1 MEHAETLES
10 FFWGKLGEVLKE
22 RCVEVQ
28 PATEHYL
35 VQMLSARAT
44 QPVDDTPL
52 ALKLLAAR
60 EEAEATERRRQL
72 RDVGDTSLFV
82 SGFWADSFARRVVD
96 VDYYI
101 GLGGTAYGELA
112 RGVGW
117 GKDPYE
123 SVYGELA
130 DKFARFVGVLA
141 ALSHYFMPASTPQD
155 VLKLYERYR
164 ATGSRW
170 AQSRLAALGVLVP
183 ARGPAGGKPQ

>member
-10 FFWGKLGEVLKE
+10 FFWGKLGEVLRE
-22 RCVEVQ
+22 RSVEVQ

-35 VQMLSARAT
+35 VRLLSTRAT

-52 ALKLLAAR
+52 ALKLLAAQ
-60 EEAEATERRRQL
+60 EAEAAERRRQL

-112 RGVGW
+112 RGTGW
-117 GKDPYE
+117 GTDPHE

-141 ALSHYFMPASTPQD
+141 ALSRYFMPTSTPQD
-155 VLKLYERYR
+155 VLKLYERYCR
-164 ATGSRW
+164 TGSRW
-170 AQSRLAALGVLVP
+170 AQSRLAAQGVVVP
-183 ARGPAGGKPQ
+183 PRPAGAGKPQ

>member
-22 RCVEVQ
+22 RSVEVQ

-35 VQMLSARAT
+35 VRLLSTRAT

-60 EEAEATERRRQL
+60 EAHAAERRRQL
-72 RDVGDTSLFV
+72 REVGDTSLFV
-82 SGFWADSFARRVVD
+82 SGFWGESFSRRLVD

-112 RGVGW
+112 RGTDTW
-117 GKDPYE
+117 GKDPHG

-141 ALSHYFMPASTPQD
+141 ALSQYFMPASTPQD
-155 VLKLYERYR
+155 VLKLYEKYR
-164 ATGSRW
+164 ATGSQW

-183 ARGPAGGKPQ
+183 SCAGGVKPQ

>member
-1 MEHAETLES
+1 MDHAETLES

-35 VQMLSARAT
+35 VQLLSARAT

-60 EEAEATERRRQL
+60 EAEAGERRRRL

-82 SGFWADSFARRVVD
+82 SGFWGDSFSRRVVD

-101 GLGGTAYGELA
+101 GL
-112 RGVGW
+112 
-117 GKDPYE
+117 
-123 SVYGELA
+123 
-130 DKFARFVGVLA
+130 
-141 ALSHYFMPASTPQD
+141 
-155 VLKLYERYR
+155 
-164 ATGSRW
+164 
-170 AQSRLAALGVLVP
+170 
-183 ARGPAGGKPQ
+183 

>member
-1 MEHAETLES
+1 MEQAETLES
-10 FFWGKLGEVLKE
+10 FFWGKLGEALKE
-22 RCVEVQ
+22 RSVETQ

-35 VQMLSARAT
+35 VRLLATRAT

-52 ALKLLAAR
+52 ALKLLAAQ
-60 EEAEATERRRQL
+60 EAEAAERRRQL

-82 SGFWADSFARRVVD
+82 SGFWSDSFARRVVD

-112 RGVGW
+112 RGTGW
-117 GKDPYE
+117 GKDPQA

-130 DKFARFVGVLA
+130 EKFARFVGVLA
-141 ALSHYFMPASTPQD
+141 LLSRYFMPTSTPQD

-164 ATGSRW
+164 NTGSRW

-183 ARGPAGGKPQ
+183 AGDTSGGKPQ